1 MTVTL
6 AYRDKENKCA
16 WIAADSCASDAINQ
30 SVVKNAKVFHP
41 VGRKDI
47 LIGCAGTFRL
57 PNLLQYV
64 PGIFPPENELST
76 DDIDMSYLINEFT
89 RVMSALT
96 EDIQDDDAWELLIAV
111 GDRIYRMQMD
121 LSIIEPADNCDGIGI
136 GGSVALGAFKVL
148 NELEPEMPVV
158 ARMKHALKVACSSC
172 QGCAPPFTV
181 LHTEKIDPEVLAKI
195 PKDREKIG
203 YEIIRHNKD
212 EDKDDQIIVLDESHK
227 DNKQTDKRNKRNH
240 KNKHKNK
247 HK

>member
-41 VGRKDI
+41 VGRRDI

-64 PGIFPPENELST
+64 PGIFPPEEELAT
-76 DDIDMSYLINEFT
+76 DDINMSYLINEFT
-89 RVMSALT
+89 PVVDALT
-96 EDIQDDDAWELLIAV
+96 DSLDDDDAWEMLIAV

-121 LSIIEPADNCDGIGI
+121 LSIIEPADSCDGIGI
-136 GGSVALGAFKVL
+136 GGSVALGALKVL

-158 ARMKHALKVACSSC
+158 ARMKHALKIACSSC
-172 QGCAPPFTV
+172 QGCAPPFTI
-181 LHTEKIDPEVLAKI
+181 LHTEELDQDTLAKI
-195 PKDREKIG
+195 PKDREVRG
-203 YEIIRHNKD
+203 YEVIRH
-212 EDKDDQIIVLDESHK
+212 KDDSEDNVTSDSSNNKSKKKNRRKKSHK
-227 DNKQTDKRNKRNH
+227 H
-240 KNKHKNK
+240 K
-247 HK
+247 

>member
-41 VGRKDI
+41 VGRRDI

-64 PGIFPPENELST
+64 PGIFPPEEELAT
-76 DDIDMSYLINEFT
+76 DDINMSYLINEFT
-89 RVMSALT
+89 PVVDALT
-96 EDIQDDDAWELLIAV
+96 DSLDDDDAWEMLIAV

-121 LSIIEPADNCDGIGI
+121 LSIIEPADSCDGIGI
-136 GGSVALGAFKVL
+136 GGSVALGALKVL

-158 ARMKHALKVACSSC
+158 ARMKHALKIACSSC
-172 QGCAPPFTV
+172 QGCAPPFTI
-181 LHTEKIDPEVLAKI
+181 LHTEELDQDTLAKI
-195 PKDREKIG
+195 PKDREVRG
-203 YEIIRHNKD
+203 YEVIRH
-212 EDKDDQIIVLDESHK
+212 KDDSEDNVNNDSSNNKNKKKNRRKKSHK
-227 DNKQTDKRNKRNH
+227 H
-240 KNKHKNK
+240 K
-247 HK
+247 